1 MKEDKGILLVED
13 DIVDV
18 MAVKRAFKDIK
29 ATNQLIVTANGE
41 EALEYLRD
49 DMNRKPWIILLD
61 LDMPKMN
68 GIEFLKVAKKDDA
81 LKNIP
86 VIVLMT
92 SREEQDRINNL
103 DLSVAGYMIKP
114 VNYKQFIEVV
124 RTINLSGTIR
134 ESLEA

>member
-1 MKEDKGILLVED
+1 MKEDKGILLLED

-29 ATNQLIVTANGE
+29 ATNPLIVTANGE

>member
-68 GIEFLKVAKKDDA
+68 GIEFLTVAKKDDA
-81 LKNIP
+81 LKKIP

-92 SREEQDRINNL
+92 SSEEQDRINNL